1 MLPLLKHL
9 TRFLGKNRIHRLFFL
24 RRKDAGA
31 LAVLADR
38 SGNDRRSQ
46 DDAVLETNTGAIVA
60 ADILLD
66 LFSVAARACGIDLQI
81 LLVNLDAPCSLAVPA
96 WNFLEEFLAGAGLA
110 GFPDD
115 ANLGNQVSFT
125 GGTAIGTR
133 ILEQT
138 FRRGNVE
145 AAGFV
150 ELVVHDGLLQT
161 KLVIG
166 QHRDLVLLV
175 VVEGAVEQDRVARVQ
190 LLDG

>member
-1 MLPLLKHL
+1 MLPLLEHL
-9 TRFLGKNRIHRLFFL
+9 TCFLGKNRVHRWVFL

-46 DDAVLETNTGAIVA
+46 DDAVLKTNTRAIEA
-60 ADILLD
+60 ADIFLD
-66 LFSVAARACGIDLQI
+66 LFSVAARACGVHLEV
-81 LLVNLDAPCSLAVPA
+81 LLVDHDAAGSLAVPA
-96 WNFLEEFLAGAGLA
+96 WNFLEEFLSGAGLA

-125 GGTAIGTR
+125 GGTALGAW

-145 AAGFV
+145 ATGFV
-150 ELVVHDGLLQT
+150 ELMVHDGLLQT
-161 KLVIG
+161 QLVSG
-166 QHRDLVLLV
+166 QQRDLVLLV